1 MMSKL
6 FLAAF
11 AAAAT
16 AAPTKIPLAKDH
28 NPERSLAHE
37 HWLLKSKYGVHD
49 PQPVPI
55 TNYMNAQ
62 YYGPIQLG
70 TPAQDFKVI
79 FDTGSSNL
87 WVPGPKPIILFH
99 PRRYHSEKSSTYV
112 KNGTAFKI
120 QYGSGALQGIVDQDV
135 VTWGGVQ
142 ATVLFGESTKEPG
155 LQWQAG
161 QFDGIC
167 GLGWPAIAVD
177 GLEPPFFKLMDQK
190 AVSKGSF
197 AFYLTTTAGA
207 AGSELV
213 LGGTDPAHHTGNFTY
228 VPVTKKGYWQVNGD
242 EVKLGSDSLG
252 TNINAVIDSGTSLNA
267 FPTSVAKAINAKLGC
282 TTNFAGECAWK
293 TCPEADTLPEL
304 VLAIGGQ
311 KFALSQED
319 YILNVQGQCLSG
331 FMGLDIPTPFGQVW
345 IFGDVFMRRWY
356 TEFDVTN
363 ARVGFAAAK

>member
-87 WVPGPKPIILFH
+87 WVPGPKPLLFNH
-99 PRRYHSEKSSTYV
+99 PRRYHADASSTYV
-112 KNGTAFKI
+112 QNGTAFKI
-120 QYGSGALQGIVDQDV
+120 QYGSGALQGVVDEDV
-135 VTWGGVQ
+135 MTLGGATARVQ
-142 ATVLFGESTKEPG
+142 FGESTKEPG
-155 LQWQAG
+155 IQWQVA

-167 GLGWPAIAVD
+167 GLGWPTIAVD

-197 AFYLTTTAGA
+197 AFYLTGTPGE
-207 AGSELV
+207 GSELV
-213 LGGTDPAHHTGNFTY
+213 LGGTDPAHHSGDFHY
-228 VPVTKKGYWQVNGD
+228 VPVTRKGYWQVLGD
-242 EVKLGSDSLG
+242 KVTVGGESVG
-252 TNINAVIDSGTSLNA
+252 TNIQAVIDSGTSLNA
-267 FPTSVAKAINAKLGC
+267 FPKSVAAAINAKLGC
-282 TTNFAGECAWK
+282 TPNFAGECMWK
-293 TCPEADTLPEL
+293 TCPAAGSLPDL
-304 VLAIGGQ
+304 VLTMGG
-311 KFALSQED
+311 KDFALSQED
-319 YILNVQGQCLSG
+319 YILNIQGVCLSG
-331 FMGLDIPTPFGQVW
+331 FMGLDVPPPLGPVW

-356 TEFDVTN
+356 TEFDAAN